1 MPKSLHKKPSL
12 PIFDRFRATNL
23 LIQRGKAQ
31 GLYFYM
37 RKLES
42 GAEAHVTVEGQPMLM
57 FSSNNYLGLANHPK
71 VKEAAERAIRK
82 YGTGACSARLM
93 GGTFRLHEELEERLA
108 DWEGQEAA
116 IIYSSGYVSNVA
128 TLSTLFTPG
137 DMAFV
142 DEQVHASL
150 VDGLRFAQIPFRA
163 FSHNDP
169 ADLKKKLSA
178 YDGQGQKAVIVD
190 GVYSMEGDIARL
202 PEIYDLARKY
212 EALLVLD
219 EAHGTGVLG
228 ATGRGTAE
236 HFGLHGKIDVV
247 VGTLSKAL
255 GGVGGFVAGPR
266 VMIDYLKHQAR
277 GFVFSAAM
285 PPSVCAGIIAALEVL
300 ESEPQW
306 LIRLHENARQLR
318 EGLQKQGWNTGLS
331 ESPIIPVVLGDDL
344 KTYEMTRALFE
355 QGIYVSPITYP
366 GVKKGTARLRM
377 SVMAT
382 HTPEDISRALE
393 AFEKAK
399 KQVFPSFTRSPLSAS
414 RTPTHAS
421 K

>member
-1 MPKSLHKKPSL
+1 MPKSPTKKPLGS
-12 PIFDRFRATNL
+12 IFDRFRSFDL
-23 LIQRGKAQ
+23 RVQHGKEQ
-31 GLYFYM
+31 GFYFYM

-42 GAEAHVTVEGQPMLM
+42 GADAHVTVEGRPMLM

-116 IIYSSGYVSNVA
+116 IVYSSGYVSNVA
-128 TLSTLFTPG
+128 TLSTLLSKN

-142 DEQVHASL
+142 DEYVHASL
-150 VDGLRFAQIPFRA
+150 IDGLRFAQIPFRA
-163 FSHNDP
+163 FAHNDS
-169 ADLKKKLSA
+169 ADLQKKLAA
-178 YDGQGQKAVIVD
+178 YHGDGHKIVIVD
-190 GVYSMEGDIARL
+190 GVYSMEGDIVKL
-202 PEIYDLARKY
+202 PKIHALAKRY
-212 EALLVLD
+212 QALLILD
-219 EAHGTGVLG
+219 EAHGTGVLRK
-228 ATGRGTAE
+228 TGRGTAE

-266 VMIDYLKHQAR
+266 VMIDYLKHNAR
-277 GFVFSAAM
+277 GFVFSAAL
-285 PPSVCAGIIAALEVL
+285 PPSVCAGLIAALQVL
-300 ESEPQW
+300 KSEPQW

-331 ESPIIPVVLGDDL
+331 ESPIIPVVLGDDM

-366 GVKKGTARLRM
+366 GVKKGTARLRT
-377 SVMAT
+377 SVMST
-382 HTPEDISRALE
+382 HSPEDISKALD

-399 KQVFPSFTRSPLSAS
+399 KRVFPSRAPSSVDDVRA
-414 RTPTHAS
+414 TPR
-421 K
+421 

>member
-1 MPKSLHKKPSL
+1 MGTSSGKKLSPA
-12 PIFDRFRATNL
+12 FANRFRATDL
-23 LIQRGKAQ
+23 LIQYGKAQ

-37 RKLES
+37 RQLES
-42 GAEAHVTVEGQPMLM
+42 GANAHVTVEGRPMLM
-57 FSSNNYLGLANHPK
+57 FSSNNYLGMANHPK
-71 VKEAAERAIRK
+71 VKEAAIRAIRK

-116 IIYSSGYVSNVA
+116 VIYSSGYVSNVA
-128 TLSTLFTPG
+128 TLSTLLAKD
-137 DMAFV
+137 DMVFV

-163 FSHNDP
+163 FAHNDP
-169 ADLKKKLSA
+169 ADLKKKLTA
-178 YDGQGQKAVIVD
+178 YNGSGQKTIIVD
-190 GVYSMEGDIARL
+190 GVYSMEGDIAKL
-202 PEIYDLARKY
+202 PEVHALAKRHG
-212 EALLVLD
+212 ALLILD
-219 EAHGTGVLG
+219 EAHGSGVLG
-228 ATGRGTAE
+228 ASGRGTAE

-255 GGVGGFVAGPR
+255 GGVGGFAAGPR
-266 VMIDYLKHQAR
+266 VMIDYLKHNAR

-285 PPSVCAGIIAALEVL
+285 PPAICASIMAALDVIET
-300 ESEPQW
+300 EPQW
-306 LIRLHENARQLR
+306 LSQLHVNARQLR
-318 EGLQKQGWNTGLS
+318 EGLQKQGWDTGLS
-331 ESPIIPVVLGDDL
+331 ESPIIPVILGDDM

-366 GVKKGTARLRM
+366 GVKKGAARLRM

-382 HTPEDISRALE
+382 HSSDDISRALE
-393 AFEKAK
+393 AFEKFRK
-399 KQVFPSFTRSPLSAS
+399 HVFPSRALPTRAPSLVGA
-414 RTPTHAS
+414 R

>member
-1 MPKSLHKKPSL
+1 MKIIRRQILMQKIAHKKLLL
-12 PIFDRFRATNL
+12 PIFDRFRSFDL
-23 LIQRGKAQ
+23 RVQHGKKQ
-31 GLYFYM
+31 GFYFYM

-42 GAEAHVTVEGQPMLM
+42 SADAHVTVEGRPMLM

-108 DWEGQEAA
+108 EWEGQEAA
-116 IIYSSGYVSNVA
+116 IVYSSGYVSNVA
-128 TLSTLFTPG
+128 TLSTVLSKN

-142 DEQVHASL
+142 DEHVHASL

-163 FSHNDP
+163 FSHNDT
-169 ADLKKKLSA
+169 ADLKKKLAA
-178 YDGQGQKAVIVD
+178 YNGDGHTAIIVD

-202 PEIYDLARKY
+202 PEIYELARKHG
-212 EALLVLD
+212 ALLVLD

-228 ATGRGTAE
+228 ATGRGTSE

-266 VMIDYLKHQAR
+266 VMIDYLKHNAR

-285 PPSVCAGIIAALEVL
+285 PPSVCAGIIASLQVL
-300 ESEPQW
+300 ES
-306 LIRLHENARQLR
+306 
-318 EGLQKQGWNTGLS
+318 
-331 ESPIIPVVLGDDL
+331 
-344 KTYEMTRALFE
+344 
-355 QGIYVSPITYP
+355 
-366 GVKKGTARLRM
+366 
-377 SVMAT
+377 
-382 HTPEDISRALE
+382 
-393 AFEKAK
+393 
-399 KQVFPSFTRSPLSAS
+399 
-414 RTPTHAS
+414 
-421 K
+421 